1 MIDEILYMETRVFSD
16 FCKRKNISA
25 REANRLFNLCDIWNY
40 IETCYD
46 SLHLSGDDSVL
57 DDVEMKINKRGA
69 AGLFP

>member
-16 FCKRKNISA
+16 FCKSKNISA

-46 SLHLSGDDSVL
+46 SLHLSGDDSVMA
-57 DDVEMKINKRGA
+57 DVEMIMRKRGA
-69 AGLFP
+69 LL